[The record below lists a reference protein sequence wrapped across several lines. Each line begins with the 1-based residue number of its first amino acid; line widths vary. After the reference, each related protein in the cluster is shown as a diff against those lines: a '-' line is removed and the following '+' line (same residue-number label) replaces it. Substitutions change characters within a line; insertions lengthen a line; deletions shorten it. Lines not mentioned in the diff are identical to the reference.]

1 MTMHACTCVYTP
13 SGQVLDIILFNFY
26 HFNYSW
32 EKLWNLHNH
41 EVVEVSKWERGNPQP
56 QWQPCCVPHL
66 IIQVESID
74 KGGHGTQPIQRMVRM
89 SGFWWWGLPHPQW
102 YWPLILS
109 ELPQVS
115 PVQPTPPERGTR
127 SPWSKP
133 RPFVSCNNEEYGD
146 PRYTKPP
153 KIWVI

>member
-89 SGFWWWGLPHPQW
+89 SGF
-102 YWPLILS
+102 
-109 ELPQVS
+109 
-115 PVQPTPPERGTR
+115 
-127 SPWSKP
+127 
-133 RPFVSCNNEEYGD
+133 
-146 PRYTKPP
+146 
-153 KIWVI
+153 